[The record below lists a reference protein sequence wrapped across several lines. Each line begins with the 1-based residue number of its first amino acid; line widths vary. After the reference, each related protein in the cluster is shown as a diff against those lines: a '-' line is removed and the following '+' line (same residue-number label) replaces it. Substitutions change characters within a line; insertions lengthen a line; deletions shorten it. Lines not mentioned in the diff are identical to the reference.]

1 MFSFYNFTDYYI
13 SVQWNRSSYFFHL
26 DSWNG
31 ICRERVPQS
40 KELFTRFSK
49 WGKMTVVESKHVNQ
63 PVFALDNCCT
73 DTQWLED
80 GGFTNPEVVGDA
92 YHITKRI
99 LSTASA
105 ENRTS
110 LGLFACELRKCFG
123 STLPGIFWPARKIIS
138 SIEAVKLKFEAPGIG
153 VWTQNTTK
161 AFKTEVKHIENCL
174 ALPKVIMSHL
184 YTESK

>member
-1 MFSFYNFTDYYI
+1 MCFRFTI
-13 SVQWNRSSYFFHL
+13 SPITILVC
-26 DSWNG
+26 NG
-31 ICRERVPQS
+31 IGQVISFIWTARTGYAERVPQS

-49 WGKMTVVESKHVNQ
+49 WGKMTVVESEHVNQ

-80 GGFTNPEVVGDA
+80 GGFTNPEVVGDV

-99 LSTASA
+99 LS
-105 ENRTS
+105 NRTS

-123 STLPGIFWPARKIIS
+123 STLPGIFWLATKIIS
-138 SIEAVKLKFEAPGIG
+138 SIEAIKLKFEAPGIG
-153 VWTQNTTK
+153 EWTQNTTK
-161 AFKTEVKHIENCL
+161 AFKTEVMDIENCL